1 MSTMQNGAT
10 GLDMAESEAPTL
22 AHAADVAN
30 DEAIGGGKSTK
41 LDWLNLAIEAL
52 INEGIDQVKVQVMAK
67 KLGVSRS
74 SFYWFFES
82 IQDLQD
88 QLLAHW
94 LTRNTGPVIERAMR
108 PAATITRAICHVFE
122 CWVDP
127 KLFDPNLDIAVRFW
141 GRRDPKVRAIVE
153 QADDQRV
160 DALSKMFKRY
170 GYGDE
175 DAFIRARILYFTQIG
190 HYTLEVQEEPAVRL
204 SHLQAY
210 LRGFTGVEPS
220 AEEVEAFGKFAAA
233 HESWRR

>member
-1 MSTMQNGAT
+1 
-10 GLDMAESEAPTL
+10 MAASETPTL
-22 AHAADVAN
+22 AREIDVAT
-30 DEAIGGGKSTK
+30 DESLGGGKSTK
-41 LDWLNLAIEAL
+41 LDWLNLAIDAL
-52 INEGIDQVKVQVMAK
+52 VNEGIDQVKVQVMAR

-94 LTRNTGPVIERAMR
+94 LTRNTGPIIERAMR
-108 PAATITRAICHVFE
+108 PASTITRAICHVFE

-160 DALSKMFKRY
+160 DALSRMFKRH
-170 GYGDE
+170 GYDEE

-190 HYTLEVQEEPAVRL
+190 HYTLEVQDAPAVRL
-204 SHLQAY
+204 SHLRAY
-210 LRGFTGVEPS
+210 LQGFTGIEAG
-220 AEEVEAFGKFAAA
+220 AEDVEAFEKFASAYYTQ
-233 HESWRR
+233 RK